1 MMTTFWIFIALF
13 IFVSFV
19 LIWFPFIKKS
29 PQLQPMENVRHQANL
44 SLFNEKLSVLEKEHQ
59 DDRIEK
65 QEFLALKKELEIT
78 LLQDVQQAPKHIA
91 LNASKKAPIWPLLM
105 SFIVLA
111 VAGFMYNKLGSYEI
125 LNQTP
130 QLAQSHESM
139 TQEQIIEQQLS
150 MMQQQV
156 NADPKDSETWFSLG
170 HAYISL
176 GRYSEAISA
185 FDKAIAIDGETAELL
200 GPKATALF
208 YQADQQMTPEIQ
220 TIIDRS
226 LTLDSS
232 DPATLLLV
240 GMSAFFDSGY
250 QRAIDAWQ
258 KILNSDRQD
267 IDRTAV
273 MNAIAEA
280 NKRLNGSA
288 NETALSNATIT
299 VEVSIASALIDQA
312 TATDTLYLFA
322 RTSGDKI
329 VPIAATK
336 LISAQFPLTVELNQS
351 NELGTGVS
359 LSDVSHVDVIAL
371 LSKDGKLKPKVGDLQ
386 GRLTK
391 VDIGSQVSLILDAQ
405 VKK

>member
-1 MMTTFWIFIALF
+1 MTTFWIVIAIFIL
-13 IFVSFV
+13 VSFT

-29 PQLQPMENVRHQANL
+29 SQLQPLENIRHQANL
-44 SLFNEKLSVLEKEHQ
+44 TLFNEKLSVLEKEHRDNQ
-59 DDRIEK
+59 IDE

-78 LLQDVQQAPKHIA
+78 LLQDVQQAPEHA
-91 LNASKKAPIWPLLM
+91 QASTSSKSPIWPLLM
-105 SFIVLA
+105 SFTVLA
-111 VAGFMYNKLGSYEI
+111 VAGVMYNKLGSYEI

-139 TQEQIIEQQLS
+139 SQEQIFEQQLS

-176 GRYSEAISA
+176 GRYTEAVKA
-185 FDKAIAIDGETAELL
+185 FDQAIAVDGETAELL

-208 YQADQQMTPEIQ
+208 YQAGQQMTPEIQ
-220 TIIDRS
+220 AIIDKS
-226 LTLDSS
+226 LALDSS

-240 GMSAFFDSGY
+240 GMSAFFNSEY
-250 QRAIDAWQ
+250 QQAINAWQ
-258 KILNSDRQD
+258 KILNSERQD
-267 IDRTAV
+267 IDRSAV
-273 MNAIAEA
+273 TNAISEA
-280 NKRLNGSA
+280 KKRLKGNTD
-288 NETALSNATIT
+288 EVALSHASIT
-299 VEVSIASALIDQA
+299 VEVSIAPELASQA
-312 TATDTLYLFA
+312 EITDTLYLFV

-336 LISAQFPLTVELNQS
+336 LVSAQLPLTVELNQS

-359 LSDVSHVDVIAL
+359 LNDVSQVDVVAL
-371 LSKDGKLKPKVGDLQ
+371 LSKDGKLKPKAGDLQ

-391 VDIGSQVSLILDAQ
+391 VEVGSQVRLVLDTR
-405 VKK
+405 VSK

>member
-1 MMTTFWIFIALF
+1 
-13 IFVSFV
+13 
-19 LIWFPFIKKS
+19 
-29 PQLQPMENVRHQANL
+29 
-44 SLFNEKLSVLEKEHQ
+44 
-59 DDRIEK
+59 
-65 QEFLALKKELEIT
+65 
-78 LLQDVQQAPKHIA
+78 
-91 LNASKKAPIWPLLM
+91 
-105 SFIVLA
+105 
-111 VAGFMYNKLGSYEI
+111 MYNKLGSYEI